1 MTNGLSYL
9 THKVTMQ
16 RHNAIEI
23 QEKKRVKKYLYL
35 RSREFLG
42 DSNSKSNE

>member
-1 MTNGLSYL
+1 ME
-9 THKVTMQ
+9 

-42 DSNSKSNE
+42 DSNSKSNEWILCLKKHGVQK